1 MADDNATP
9 GAAVHLTALTK
20 DFGTVRAV
28 DNAELAIR
36 PGEFF
41 SLLGPSGSGKST
53 LLRLIAGFERPRSG
67 RVELAGRDVTAL
79 PPHQRDVHTVFQDY
93 ALFPHMTVEQNV
105 AYALLVAGV
114 RKDERRARAR
124 EALAT
129 VRLDGFGDRRPAQ
142 LSGGQRQ
149 RVALARALVDRP
161 GLLLLDEPLG
171 ALDLKLRQQMQTELK
186 QIQRTTGITFL
197 LVTHDQEEALT
208 MSDRVAVLDGGRIE
222 QVGPPLE
229 IYDRPATAFVAG
241 FVGMTNLLRG
251 ETAQRVIG
259 RLGTYSI
266 RPERIHLTPLNDT
279 HSPTP
284 PTSPSRPISPTSPTA
299 PAAESAPSTDP
310 AECSATGR
318 ITDIAHAGPHTRF
331 SVRLDGGDDRL
342 TVLRLNTAPALS
354 VRPESPV
361 RLTWTPDDAYPV
373 PH

>member
-1 MADDNATP
+1 MAEDNVPGTRPAPPAT
-9 GAAVHLTALTK
+9 AVRLTALTK

-28 DNAELAIR
+28 DHAELAIQE
-36 PGEFF
+36 GEFF

-53 LLRLIAGFERPRSG
+53 LLRLIAGFERPTSG

-79 PPHQRDVHTVFQDY
+79 PPHRRDVHTVFQDY

-105 AYALLVAGV
+105 GYALRVAGV
-114 RKDERRARAR
+114 RKGERRARAR

-129 VRLDGFGDRRPAQ
+129 VRLEDYGDRRPAQ

-171 ALDLKLRQQMQTELK
+171 ALDLKLRQEMQTELK

-208 MSDRVAVLDGGRIE
+208 MSDRLAVLDGGRIA
-222 QVGPPLE
+222 QTGPPLE

-241 FVGMTNLLRG
+241 FVGVTNLVRG
-251 ETAQRVIG
+251 AAAQRLTG
-259 RLGTYSI
+259 RPGMYSI
-266 RPERIHLTPLNDT
+266 RPERIRITPFDERDGAAAG
-279 HSPTP
+279 SPGER
-284 PTSPSRPISPTSPTA
+284 SV
-299 PAAESAPSTDP
+299 
-310 AECSATGR
+310 TGR

-331 SVRLDGGDDRL
+331 RVRLDEGGDRL
-342 TVLRLNTAPALS
+342 TVLRLNTSGPALPA
-354 VRPESPV
+354 RADTPV
-361 RLTWTPDDAYPV
+361 RLAWDAGDAYPV
-373 PH
+373 PG

>member
-1 MADDNATP
+1 MAEDNATP
-9 GAAVHLTALTK
+9 AAAVRLTALTK
-20 DFGTVRAV
+20 DFGALRAV
-28 DNAELAIR
+28 DHAELTLHE
-36 PGEFF
+36 GEFF

-53 LLRLIAGFERPRSG
+53 LLRLIAGFERPTSG

-79 PPHQRDVHTVFQDY
+79 PPHRRDVHTVFQDY

-105 AYALLVAGV
+105 AYSLLVAGV

-129 VRLDGFGDRRPAQ
+129 VRLDGFGDRRPTQ

-222 QVGPPLE
+222 QVGAPLE

-241 FVGMTNLLRG
+241 FVGTTNLLRG
-251 ETAQRVIG
+251 EAAQRITG
-259 RLGTYSI
+259 RPGTYSI
-266 RPERIHLTPLNDT
+266 RPERIRITPLNDPHT
-279 HSPTP
+279 PTA
-284 PTSPSRPISPTSPTA
+284 PSGPTA
-299 PAAESAPSTDP
+299 PAPLERSV
-310 AECSATGR
+310 TGR
-318 ITDIAHAGPHTRF
+318 VADIAHAGPHTRF
-331 SVRLDGGDDRL
+331 TVRLDEAGDRL
-342 TVLRLNTAPALS
+342 TVLRLNTAPALATT
-354 VRPESPV
+354 PDSPV
-361 RLTWTPDDAYPV
+361 RLTWHLDDAYPV
-373 PH
+373 PN

>member
-1 MADDNATP
+1 MAEDKTP
-9 GAAVHLTALTK
+9 GTRPAPPATAVRLTALTK

-28 DNAELAIR
+28 DHAELAIQE
-36 PGEFF
+36 GEFF

-53 LLRLIAGFERPRSG
+53 LLRLIAGFERPTSG

-79 PPHQRDVHTVFQDY
+79 PPHRRDVHTVFQDY

-105 AYALLVAGV
+105 GYALRVAGV

-129 VRLDGFGDRRPAQ
+129 VRLEDYGARRPAQ

-171 ALDLKLRQQMQTELK
+171 ALDLKLRQEMQTELK

-208 MSDRVAVLDGGRIE
+208 MSDRLAVLDGGRIA
-222 QVGPPLE
+222 QTGPPQE

-241 FVGMTNLLRG
+241 FVGVTNLVRG
-251 ETAQRVIG
+251 AAAQRLTG
-259 RLGTYSI
+259 RPGTYSI
-266 RPERIHLTPLNDT
+266 RPERIRITPLDEWDRAGT
-279 HSPTP
+279 GSPGER
-284 PTSPSRPISPTSPTA
+284 SV
-299 PAAESAPSTDP
+299 
-310 AECSATGR
+310 TGR

-331 SVRLDGGDDRL
+331 RVRLDEGGDRL
-342 TVLRLNTAPALS
+342 TVLRLNTSGSALPA
-354 VRPESPV
+354 RADTPV
-361 RLTWTPDDAYPV
+361 RLAWDADDAYPV
-373 PH
+373 PS